1 MTIYMTA
8 AQSLLTCLEGALNA
22 RPNPPA
28 RMMLRAGEQVTPLLG
43 QSEDE
48 CCDGLAWVR
57 IAGVQQIR
65 NSSDFENFGNCV
77 GTGRRLTLEMGVVR
91 CAPTSDVST
100 VPTED
105 QWTNAALQ
113 LDSDHDAM
121 EAALCC
127 LLEAF
132 GDELG
137 GVPTL
142 GADGYTPTGVDGN
155 CIGGRMTVEMEVDC
169 GCQA

>member
-1 MTIYMTA
+1 MDA
-8 AQSLLTCLEGALNA
+8 AQALLACLETALNA
-22 RPNPPA
+22 RANPPA
-28 RMMLRAGEQVTPLLG
+28 RVMLRAGEVVTPLLG
-43 QSEDE
+43 TSEDE

-57 IAGVQQIR
+57 IAGVAR
-65 NSSDFENFGNCV
+65 RTDFDAIQPCV

-91 CAPTSDVST
+91 CAPTSDSAT
-100 VPTED
+100 VPTEE

-127 LLEAF
+127 LADT
-132 GDELG
+132 GDWDPLPE
-137 GVPTL
+137 L
-142 GADGYTPTGVDGN
+142 GADGYRPTGVDGN
-155 CIGGRMTVEMEVDC
+155 CIGGLMTVELEVDC

>member
-1 MTIYMTA
+1 MVA
-8 AQSLLTCLEGALNA
+8 AQTLLDCLETALNTRA
-22 RPNPPA
+22 NPPA
-28 RMMLRAGEQVTPLLG
+28 RMMLRAGEVVTPLLG
-43 QSEDE
+43 TSEDE

-57 IAGVQQIR
+57 IAGTQPRTSFNQVG
-65 NSSDFENFGNCV
+65 ECV

-91 CAPTSDVST
+91 CAPSADASS
-100 VPTED
+100 VPTEA

-127 LLEAF
+127 LAAAE
-132 GDELG
+132 DWDT
-137 GVPTL
+137 VPVL
-142 GADGYTPTGVDGN
+142 GADGYRPTGVDGN
-155 CIGGRMTVEMEVDC
+155 CIGGIMTVELEVDC